1 MSYNFYDFNNA
12 LQQRN
17 EYVEDRLRDGSP
29 VIALS
34 YPGGILMLTL
44 RHTQRKVYEIYDRL
58 IMGAIGKQSDI
69 ESVRLAAID
78 TAHREGFQ
86 RSEDDVS
93 IQRLVG
99 FGLSPAVKRIYND
112 NTTIPL
118 TFRGIFAEVDV
129 ISPEEDQ
136 YFTLGYDGEFRTS
149 RHHAVAAGTLHA
161 VEQAEASLKE
171 VTAGD
176 LTAALGA
183 TLHAWGIAHTQLAP
197 FPEKIDEDGE
207 EVTPPPTPSETV
219 KTALAEGLSVEAA
232 ILERHT
238 KREIRFRLLTA
249 TDLDA
254 ALVEY
259 RPLPMGA

>member
-34 YPGGILMLTL
+34 YPHGLLMLTL

-69 ESVRLAAID
+69 ESIRLAAID
-78 TAHREGFQ
+78 AAHREGFQ

-99 FGLSPAVKRIYND
+99 FGLSPAVKRVYND
-112 NTTIPL
+112 NNTIPL
-118 TFRGIFAEVDV
+118 TFRGLFAELNGT
-129 ISPEEDQ
+129 PEEDL

-149 RHHAVAAGTLHA
+149 RHHAVAAGTVYA
-161 VEQAEASLKE
+161 VEQAEALLKE
-171 VTAGD
+171 AAPAD
-176 LTAALGA
+176 LPEALDVA
-183 TLHAWGIAHTQLAP
+183 LRAWGVARAQLAP
-197 FPEKIDEDGE
+197 LPEKLDEDGE
-207 EVTPPPTPSETV
+207 EVALPPTTEETIRA
-219 KTALAEGLSVEAA
+219 ALAEGLVAEAA

-238 KREIRFRLLTA
+238 KREIRFRLLTVA
-249 TDLDA
+249 ELDA
-254 ALVEY
+254 ALAEY
-259 RPLPMGA
+259 RPLSMPPR